1 MSEIFLSSQKYKIH
15 WEFVPFDQ
23 EVGKSIEIFKTDC
36 SVKKNC
42 EESTKKAFE
51 KFGKINHMV
60 YSVAFFGSKSL
71 DAQEEDWNKSLSVN
85 VAGAGYMISAVVPY
99 MKCAKQVLILF
110 SFV

>member
-1 MSEIFLSSQKYKIH
+1 M
-15 WEFVPFDQ
+15 
-23 EVGKSIEIFKTDC
+23 
-36 SVKKNC
+36 KKNC
-42 EESTKKAFE
+42 EENAKKAFE

-71 DAQEEDWNKSLSVN
+71 DAQEDDWNKSLSVN

-99 MKCAKQVLILF
+99 MKCVKQVLILF